1 MTIPPGILQ
10 QCEFLLTHC
19 SHSYGTL
26 KPSLFVN
33 VSHFTCCPGLST
45 LLWDTSKA
53 HWMAK
58 NSKSAALLLCS
69 AHSARQI
76 SMTWVKVKVKSLS
89 RVRLFATPWT
99 AAYQAPPSVGFS
111 RQEYCSGVPFPSPRD
126 LPNPG
131 IEPRSPAWQAGALP
145 SEPPGK
151 TLTWVRSPVIPGFMP
166 FDSSCRAFLSHEMK
180 FTPGA

>member
-99 AAYQAPPSVGFS
+99 AAYQAPPSVGIS

-126 LPNPG
+126 LLNPG

-151 TLTWVRSPVIPGFMP
+151 TLT
-166 FDSSCRAFLSHEMK
+166 
-180 FTPGA
+180 